1 MSDGIK
7 DNILYAL
14 VNGQN
19 HLYEID
25 LKKRSP
31 SQRTAGCS
39 WNFNFGSL
47 YDTILINTGYDDFIV
62 IGRYYNGSS
71 YIWSAYSYKNDKWTN
86 LSNWV
91 RHQSSGTSIFFEP
104 DTYRLFYRIN
114 GREFWE
120 YVDLS
125 ETKVK
130 GKEISVDEE
139 K

>member
-7 DNILYAL
+7 DNLLYAL
-14 VNGQN
+14 VNNQN

-25 LKKRSP
+25 LKKRAFV
-31 SQRTAGCS
+31 QRASGCS
-39 WNFNFGSL
+39 WNFSFGSL

-62 IGRYYNGSS
+62 IGRFYNGS
-71 YIWSAYSYKNDKWTN
+71 YTWCAYSYKNDKWTN
-86 LSNWV
+86 LSNWA
-91 RHQSSGTSIFFEP
+91 RHQSYGTSIFFEP

>member
-7 DNILYAL
+7 DNLLYAL
-14 VNGQN
+14 VNNQN

-25 LKKRSP
+25 LKKRAFV
-31 SQRTAGCS
+31 QRTAGNS
-39 WNFNFGSL
+39 YNFSFGSL

-62 IGRYYNGSS
+62 IGRFYNGS
-71 YIWSAYSYKNDKWTN
+71 YWFAYSYKNDKWTN
-86 LSNWV
+86 PSNWV
-91 RHQSSGTSIFFEP
+91 IESSYGTSIFFEP

-120 YVDLS
+120 YVDFS